1 MFGKIHTDIFNS
13 SLIAEGGWLPTYVFI
28 CMVTLSDK
36 DGNLPVDPRVLYR
49 QIGFDTGEQISR
61 EAFLE
66 AIEFLSSEDRN
77 SNLTAQSGR
86 RIIPLSEL
94 DDVEDNRG
102 FRVVNKAHYRDKG
115 SIEQRLEN
123 DRERK
128 RRQRAK
134 EKAEKEA
141 AQADDQDTAPAE
153 PERGDPPKLQPKP
166 KRKSKRFAEF
176 WEAYPGD
183 RRVNRDE
190 CEQIW
195 ASKNLDENAD
205 KVIADVNNRRE
216 NDPQWQQEGGRFIPG
231 SVKYLESDRWEDTAG
246 ATGPKKGPP
255 KAHTYLAV
263 TNSCVV
269 WIPAEILARATD
281 EERDEYERNK
291 ALNLKIGHKEPDW
304 NSPKNRAITREWIE
318 SLDSGRRSQTSTAD
332 EA

>member
-13 SLIAEGGWLPTYVFI
+13 SLIAEGGWLPTYVFM

-36 DGNLPVDPRVLYR
+36 NGNLPVDPRVLYR

-153 PERGDPPKLQPKP
+153 PERPVPAPIPNRKTLGLQ
-166 KRKSKRFAEF
+166 
-176 WEAYPGD
+176 
-183 RRVNRDE
+183 V
-190 CEQIW
+190 
-195 ASKNLDENAD
+195 
-205 KVIADVNNRRE
+205 
-216 NDPQWQQEGGRFIPG
+216 
-231 SVKYLESDRWEDTAG
+231 
-246 ATGPKKGPP
+246 
-255 KAHTYLAV
+255 
-263 TNSCVV
+263 
-269 WIPAEILARATD
+269 
-281 EERDEYERNK
+281 
-291 ALNLKIGHKEPDW
+291 
-304 NSPKNRAITREWIE
+304 
-318 SLDSGRRSQTSTAD
+318 
-332 EA
+332 